1 LNRGKAGGAD
11 AAGEGLGMKVLVIG
25 AEGQLG
31 TEICHIHEDCEL
43 HRADLDGDHLHLD
56 ISDGPA
62 VRKLIEEDIRPDWVY
77 NCAAAH
83 NVPQCEE
90 EPALAFAVN
99 ATGSRNL
106 AVACHSAGARLIH
119 VSTDYVFG
127 NAKQTPYTET
137 DLPAPLNVYAAS
149 KLAGEH
155 LVAAE
160 CPNHI
165 TVRTAAIYGPA
176 PCRAKSG
183 KNFVGLMLNLAATR
197 PEVKVVTDEFTTP
210 TYTVALARQMRLLA
224 EKGESGLY
232 HLTCQG
238 ECAWYEFA
246 QAIFEETGTEVNLQK
261 ATSAD
266 FQSPVKRPGYSVLE
280 NAHARAQDLDIMPHW
295 REALSEYLRDFP
307 PVVE

>member
-1 LNRGKAGGAD
+1 
-11 AAGEGLGMKVLVIG
+11 MKVLVVG

-31 TEICHIHEDCEL
+31 TEICRVHGEDEL
-43 HRADLDGDHLHLD
+43 HRADLDGDNIRLD
-56 ISDGPA
+56 ISDLAA
-62 VRKLIEEDIRPDWVY
+62 VRALIVDQLKPDWVY

-106 AVACHSAGARLIH
+106 AVACHEAGARLIH

-127 NAKQTPYTET
+127 HEKQTPYVET

-149 KLAGEH
+149 KLAGEY
-155 LVAAE
+155 LIAAE

-176 PCRAKSG
+176 PCRAKGG
-183 KNFVGLMLNLAATR
+183 KNFVGLMLSLAATR

-210 TYTVALARQMRLLA
+210 TYTVALAKQMRLLA
-224 EKGESGLY
+224 EKGEPGLY

-238 ECAWYEFA
+238 ACAWYEFA
-246 QAIFEETGTEVNLQK
+246 EAIFAATGTEVNLQK
-261 ATSAD
+261 ASAAD
-266 FQSPVKRPGYSVLE
+266 FQSPVKRPSYSVLE
-280 NAHARAQDLDIMPHW
+280 NAHAKAQGLDIMPHW
-295 REALSEYLRDFP
+295 QDALNEYLKDFP
-307 PVVE
+307 PALD